1 MRARDRYELLVTR
14 GSRGPAFLAGRER
27 TDRVE
32 VVSIDEGEV
41 LYLWDLPPRQARRLA
56 SLLREDL
63 GTMADEEFAAAWREA
78 AEQGRDGF
86 PDHPEQKD

>member
-14 GSRGPAFLAGRER
+14 GGRGPAFLAGRER

-41 LYLWDLPPRQARRLA
+41 VYLWDLPPRQARRLA
-56 SLLREDL
+56 TALREDL
-63 GTMADEEFAAAWREA
+63 GTMADDEFRAAWRQA
-78 AEQGRDGF
+78 AEQGRPGPQD
-86 PDHPEQKD
+86 